1 MWMEKRTPLKVVP
14 QDAAANLDG
23 RTGGAHRLR
32 PVALLQG
39 FQMPV
44 TVRPLSHALGAEIA
58 GVDLARPLSNAEF
71 DQIHRTFLDKGI
83 LLFRDQE
90 ITREQHIA
98 FSRRFGEL
106 DDHESLPRD
115 RHPDH
120 PELLLV
126 SNIPKDNGKPSDSK
140 YTGQQWHSD
149 LSFTPVPSLGSL
161 LRGITIPPVGGDTMF
176 TNMYL
181 AYDTLS
187 DGMKKMIADLHG
199 IHTGSRKIV
208 DLSSDRAVEQRKLNP
223 PIAQPVVRV
232 HPETGRKA
240 LYIGSHTQT
249 LDGFKEG
256 EARPILDFLAEHAI
270 QPEFT
275 CRFRW
280 EVGSLAIWD
289 NRCTQHR
296 ALNDYPGKRRRMHRI
311 TIAGDAPF

>member
-1 MWMEKRTPLKVVP
+1 MS
-14 QDAAANLDG
+14 
-23 RTGGAHRLR
+23 
-32 PVALLQG
+32 
-39 FQMPV
+39 V

-58 GVDLARPLSNAEF
+58 GVDLAKPLSNAEF
-71 DQIHRTFLDKGI
+71 DQIHRTFLEKGI

-106 DDHESLPRD
+106 DNHDSLPRD
-115 RHPDH
+115 RHPDY

-126 SNIPKDNGKPSDSK
+126 TNIPKENGAPSDSK

-176 TNMYL
+176 TNMYR

-187 DGMKKMIADLHG
+187 DGMKKMIEGLHG

-208 DLSSDRAVEQRKLNP
+208 DLSSDRAVEQKKLNP
-223 PIAQPVVRV
+223 PIAQPVVRT

-240 LYIGSHTQT
+240 LYIGEKVSRFVDMT
-249 LDGFKEG
+249 E
-256 EARPILDFLAEHAI
+256 EESRPLIDYLVKHATRPQFVYRHQWRNNDI
-270 QPEFT
+270 
-275 CRFRW
+275 
-280 EVGSLAIWD
+280 VLWD
-289 NRCTQHR
+289 NRCTMHI
-296 ALNDYPGKRRRMHRI
+296 ALGDYEDGEIRHLERTTVKGTPSGYHLQ
-311 TIAGDAPF
+311 

>member
-1 MWMEKRTPLKVVP
+1 MPL
-14 QDAAANLDG
+14 
-23 RTGGAHRLR
+23 
-32 PVALLQG
+32 
-39 FQMPV
+39 
-44 TVRPLSHALGAEIA
+44 TVRSLSHAIGAEIA
-58 GVDLARPLSNAEF
+58 DVDLAQPLSNAEF
-71 DQIHRTFLDKGI
+71 DQIHRTFLEKGI

-106 DDHESLPRD
+106 DNHDSLPRD
-115 RHPDH
+115 RHPDY

-126 SNIPKDNGKPSDSK
+126 TNVPKENGQPSDSK

-176 TNMYL
+176 TNMYR

-187 DGMKKMIADLHG
+187 DGMKKLLEGLHA

-208 DLSSDRAVEQRKLNP
+208 DLSSDRATEQKKLNP

-240 LYIGSHTQT
+240 LYIGDKVSCFVGMT
-249 LDGFKEG
+249 E
-256 EARPILDFLAEHAI
+256 EESRPLIEYLVKHATRPQFVYRHQWRANDI
-270 QPEFT
+270 
-275 CRFRW
+275 
-280 EVGSLAIWD
+280 VLWD
-289 NRCTQHR
+289 NRCTMHI
-296 ALNDYPGKRRRMHRI
+296 ALGDYEDGEIRHLERTTVKGTPSGYYLQ
-311 TIAGDAPF
+311 